1 MDMETTM
8 DLTMVGIKDMEELI
22 TMLHPD
28 LSCLQP
34 PCQSCLSCQ
43 DILVEVLL
51 LLSHVDKLP

>member
-1 MDMETTM
+1 MDMVTTM

-22 TMLHPD
+22 IMVDPD

-51 LLSHVDKLP
+51 LLSHVDKVP